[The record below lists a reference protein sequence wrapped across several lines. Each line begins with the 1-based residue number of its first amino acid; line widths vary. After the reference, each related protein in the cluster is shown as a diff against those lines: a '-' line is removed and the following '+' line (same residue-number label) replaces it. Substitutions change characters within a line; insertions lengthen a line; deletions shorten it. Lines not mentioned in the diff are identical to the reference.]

1 MSTPATAIIVADE
14 VQRLAARLI
23 KINRSEPAAFEHLT
37 EIVERG
43 DEVAHRFA
51 VVRLEVAAPDHAFL
65 GVEIDQDQRPVGE
78 RCDARYDGSLEL
90 EHNWTGPNALERQQ
104 LKAHPTTSPGHA
116 CMTTA

>member
-1 MSTPATAIIVADE
+1 MKRFAGCFEKFD
-14 VQRLAARLI
+14 
-23 KINRSEPAAFEHLT
+23 RSEPAAFEHLT
-37 EIVERG
+37 EIVQGG
-43 DEVAHRFA
+43 DEIAHRLGD
-51 VVRLEVAAPDHAFL
+51 VWPEVAAPDHAFL